1 MNYVKESTKIRQVMD
16 IGVLCQSSLVEIHP
30 HDFLTEESHHA
41 RNFSE
46 FKKNTRFCL
55 SNSRAPSA
63 CVSSIQVKTWHS
75 WLFLTNSNPK
85 IWKSIV
91 DTMRQREAYGSA
103 EFEKYKLTILL
114 CAFSSPPSSESK
126 SWICEKYPWKI
137 TSSHPKA
144 KVCYRYVWDRQSESE
159 FWKENLRVWKKW
171 IFESEKV
178 RNMKQEIRNKKKPP
192 MA

>member
-1 MNYVKESTKIRQVMD
+1 MD
-16 IGVLCQSSLVEIHP
+16 IRMPHCGLAEIHP
-30 HDFLTEESHHA
+30 HDLLTEERHHA

-46 FKKNTRFCL
+46 FKNTWFCL
-55 SNSRAPSA
+55 SNSLAPSA

-126 SWICEKYPWKI
+126 SWICEKYIWKI
-137 TSSHPKA
+137 KNSSHPRR
-144 KVCYRYVWDRQSESE
+144 RYVTGMSETDKMNLNSE
-159 FWKENLRVWKKW
+159 KRIL
-171 IFESEKV
+171 ESEK
-178 RNMKQEIRNKKKPP
+178 RESLSLKS
-192 MA
+192 